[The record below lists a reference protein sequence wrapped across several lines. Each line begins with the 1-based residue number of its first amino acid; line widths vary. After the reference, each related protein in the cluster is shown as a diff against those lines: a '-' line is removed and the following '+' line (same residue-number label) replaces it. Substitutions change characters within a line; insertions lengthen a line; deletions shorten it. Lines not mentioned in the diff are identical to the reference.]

1 MTDRQTDRQTGYASI
16 DKPWLKYYST
26 EALKAKLPG
35 KTIYQYLHD
44 SNAKNLNKFAI
55 NYFGKKITYSS
66 MFDCIDKVSYAL
78 NSIGVGE
85 GDIVSLCMLTMP
97 ETIYSIYALNHLG
110 AICNN
115 IEPRTNAA
123 KIRDRIND
131 TNSKILI
138 VVDVFLNKILEI
150 IDQTKLE
157 HIIVVPISRS
167 MPGHIKAVFKITKQ
181 RRIAKIPHDSR
192 FETYNA
198 FIHRDVTK
206 EIEYPKYKKD
216 TPAVII
222 YTGGTTGIPKGAVLS
237 NDSITAV
244 VEACIY
250 DVPLLFSGERFL
262 GIMPPFI
269 AYGFVF
275 GSFIPFCAGL
285 EVVLIPNFTPETF
298 DKLILKYK
306 PNHVIG
312 VPSFFE
318 RLTKSK
324 KMKGKDLSYLKCL
337 ITGGDQLL
345 ESTENAINSFLSSH
359 NCKYK
364 IQKGYGMT
372 EMGSAV
378 TVTATEDCNLLG
390 SVGVPSHLAN
400 VKIINSE
407 TGEELSYNQEGE
419 ICMTSPGMMLRYF
432 NNPEETS
439 KVKRIHSDGLTW
451 VHTGDIGYMNS
462 DGVIFIKGRIKR
474 MIIRPDGHNVWP
486 SLIEE
491 VVKRHESIS
500 DCVCVG
506 TPNPDNANGRIP
518 TAFMVVKDGVSK
530 TEDLINEIDEYCKR
544 YLPERDVAMKYCYID
559 EIPLTSVGKVD
570 YRAIENV

>member
-1 MTDRQTDRQTGYASI
+1 MKSNNKTGYPSV
-16 DKPWLKYYST
+16 DKPWLKYYSD
-26 EALKAKLPG
+26 EALNAKLPE
-35 KTIYQYLHD
+35 KTIYQYLYD
-44 SNAKNLNKFAI
+44 SNVNNLNKIAI
-55 NYFGKKITYSS
+55 NYFGKKVTYNS
-66 MFDCIDKVSYAL
+66 MFHYIDEVSYAFK
-78 NSIGVGE
+78 SIGVEE

-110 AICNN
+110 AVCNN
-115 IEPRTNAA
+115 IEPRTNAD

-150 IDQTKLE
+150 ADQTKLE

-167 MPGHIKAVFKITKQ
+167 MPEHTKAIFKITKQ
-181 RRIAKIPHDSR
+181 RLIAKIPHDPR
-192 FETYNA
+192 FETYND
-198 FIHRDVTK
+198 FIKKYETK
-206 EIEYPKYKKD
+206 EIEYPKYKKN

-222 YTGGTTGIPKGAVLS
+222 YTGGTTGVPKGAVLS
-237 NDSITAV
+237 NDSVVAV

-285 EVVLIPNFTPETF
+285 EVVLIPNFTPESF

-324 KMKGKDLSYLKCL
+324 IMEGKDLSYLMCL

-345 ESTENAINSFLSSH
+345 ESTENSINSFLRNH

-378 TVTATEDCNLLG
+378 TVTATEDCNLSG
-390 SVGVPSHLAN
+390 SVGVPSHLAI

-419 ICMTSPGMMLRYF
+419 ICMTSPGMMLRYY

-439 KVKRIHSDGLTW
+439 KVRKIHSDGQAW

-462 DGVIFIKGRIKR
+462 DGVIYIKGRIKR

-491 VVKRHESIS
+491 VVKRHDSIS

-518 TAFMVVKDGVSK
+518 TAFMVVKDGVK
-530 TEDLINEIDEYCKR
+530 ETEELLSEIEEYCKR
-544 YLPERDVAMKYCYID
+544 YLPERDVALKYCYID

-570 YRAIENV
+570 YRKLENES